1 MRSFARMTAIAIV
14 ALVPF
19 AAMSGSPAAGA
30 IAPRG
35 ALPDLAI
42 VSLGTA
48 VSGDCTS
55 IGYNA
60 NMTNA
65 GAVDAAPVDVAF
77 YGDTHTL
84 TTLQRPSL
92 APGEYEHTWQFTVH
106 WSTPVSGTHTITVML
121 DPKNVLVESNED
133 NNTLSSTF
141 TCP

>member
-1 MRSFARMTAIAIV
+1 MTSFTRVVVIGVVTLAVTGIGGTSGTA
-14 ALVPF
+14 
-19 AAMSGSPAAGA
+19 G
-30 IAPRG
+30 PRG

-48 VSGDCTS
+48 VSADCTS

-65 GAVDAAPVDVAF
+65 GAVDASPVDVAF
-77 YGDTHTL
+77 YADTVTL
-84 TTLQRPSL
+84 TKLQRPSL

-106 WSTPVSGTHTITVML
+106 WVTPVPGTHTLTVML
-121 DPKNVLVESNED
+121 DPKNVLAESNED
-133 NNTLSSTF
+133 NNKLSSTF